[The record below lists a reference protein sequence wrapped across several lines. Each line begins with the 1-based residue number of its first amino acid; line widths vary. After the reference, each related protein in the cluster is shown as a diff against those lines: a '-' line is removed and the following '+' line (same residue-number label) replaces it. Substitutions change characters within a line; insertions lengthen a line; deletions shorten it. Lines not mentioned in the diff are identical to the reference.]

1 MKPKGSFFERT
12 ETIQQLYFTKKTHK
26 GCPFAV
32 FTVTFSAKE
41 DAMEKETGFYWER
54 HAEAERL
61 CLNIFD
67 ICMGKNSIIASF
79 NDKLIRQTSSRTLD
93 WVDHLLLRDSKQART
108 KLDDLGFVKQPDTE
122 HSAFYHPG
130 ALLPRIVLTGNTD
143 RSEAGIALRVESI
156 ADFLQANGLRA
167 DIDGGPTG
175 AFRRARVHVISD
187 ADFLLIERVGTM
199 GYDPA
204 YPSDAYLRA
213 ILEGMEA
220 CQRRLRT
227 GDDDEIFADA
237 FRIVDRLA
245 GQLGRDTGAHVFC
258 RAERSYWMSRNLA
271 ARAQK
276 SRHSVLGL
284 GWGNQ
289 DHLTFRS
296 SRHNFSKL
304 VDLFYRLGFQN
315 RERFYAGAEAGW
327 GAQVMENPAVG
338 LILFLDVDLAPE
350 EMNTDFSR
358 EELKPRDKLGTVG
371 LWCALHGDSLF
382 EAGMHHV
389 AARFDFERLIEDLA
403 QFGVKYM
410 PPFSNFS
417 YLKQAFSVAE
427 KWQVDSTRVEKLVM
441 QKSITREQGD
451 QFISQGAVGS
461 HLENIQ
467 RREGYKGFNRKNVSA
482 IIRETDPRRHLA

>member
-1 MKPKGSFFERT
+1 M
-12 ETIQQLYFTKKTHK
+12 
-26 GCPFAV
+26 PFCNFCRYVA
-32 FTVTFSAKE
+32 AKE
-41 DAMEKETGFYWER
+41 DAMEKKTAFYWER
-54 HAEAERL
+54 HAEAEQL
-61 CLNIFD
+61 CLDIID
-67 ICMGKNSIIASF
+67 ICTAKNNVIASL
-79 NDKLIRQTSSRTLD
+79 DEKLVRQTSSRMLE
-93 WVDHLLLRDSKQART
+93 WADHLLLRDSKQARA
-108 KLDDLGFVKQPDTE
+108 KLDDLGFVKQPDTA

-143 RSEAGIALRVESI
+143 GSEAGLALRVESI

-167 DIDGGPTG
+167 DIDGGPTSI
-175 AFRRARVHVISD
+175 FRRARVHEKSD
-187 ADFLLIERVGTM
+187 ADFLLIERVATM
-199 GYDPA
+199 GYEPV
-204 YPSDAYLRA
+204 YPSDAKWQA
-213 ILEGMEA
+213 FLEGTEA
-220 CQRRLRT
+220 CQRRLRA

-245 GQLGRDTGAHVFC
+245 GQLGQDVGAHIFC

-271 ARAQK
+271 ARTQK
-276 SRHSVLGL
+276 SRHGALGL

-296 SRHNFSKL
+296 SRRNFSKL

-327 GAQVMENPAVG
+327 GAQVMENPTAE

-350 EMNTDFSR
+350 EMNTDFTR
-358 EELKPRDKLGTVG
+358 EELKPRDQLGTVG
-371 LWCALHGDSLF
+371 LWCALHGDSIF
-382 EAGMHHV
+382 QAGMHHV
-389 AARFDFERLIEDLA
+389 AARFDFESLIEDLS

-427 KWQVDSTRVEKLVM
+427 KWRVDPARVEKLVM

-451 QFISQGAVGS
+451 QFLSQGAVGS

-482 IIRETDPRRHLA
+482 IIRETDPRKHLA